1 MEYVR
6 NYLKE
11 NFPVVEIDIKDNMY
25 KEYDVSEKYFE
36 VQRRSS
42 STLTMS
48 KMELGAQYKEFE
60 QSMNPNL
67 DSI

>member
-36 VQRRSS
+36 VQRSSS

-48 KMELGAQYKEFE
+48 KMELGA
-60 QSMNPNL
+60 
-67 DSI
+67 